1 VTRRLA
7 VDVGSARIGLAISE
21 GSLALPLETLTAG
34 AGAIPRIQEIASSKA
49 VDVIYIGLPMNL
61 KGEFTASTQSAI
73 EFARSLASTGLTV
86 RMIDE
91 RLTTKS
97 AQQMLQKTGKR
108 VKESR
113 EYIDAQAAALIL
125 DFALS
130 SERGNLAGITLDD
143 IADR

>member
-1 VTRRLA
+1 MSRRLA

-21 GSLALPLETLTAG
+21 GTLALPLETLVAD
-34 AGAIPRIQEIASSKA
+34 AQAIARIQEIATSRD
-49 VDVIYIGLPMNL
+49 VDVVYVGLPLNL
-61 KGEFTASTQSAI
+61 KGEFTVSTTKAI
-73 EFARSLASTGLTV
+73 EFAQLLENVGLVV

-91 RLTTKS
+91 RLTSKS
-97 AQQMLQKTGKR
+97 AQNMLQKAGKK

-130 SERGNLAGITLDD
+130 SERGNLAGMTLND

>member
-1 VTRRLA
+1 MSRRLA

-21 GSLALPLETLTAG
+21 GTLALPLETLVAD
-34 AGAIPRIQEIASSKA
+34 AQAITRIQEIASSR
-49 VDVIYIGLPMNL
+49 DVEVVYVGLPLNL
-61 KGEFTASTQSAI
+61 KGEFTASTTKAI
-73 EFARSLASTGLTV
+73 EFAQLLESVGLVV

-97 AQQMLQKTGKR
+97 AQNMLKKAGKK

-130 SERGNLAGITLDD
+130 SERGNLAGMTLND

>member
-1 VTRRLA
+1 
-7 VDVGSARIGLAISE
+7 
-21 GSLALPLETLTAG
+21 
-34 AGAIPRIQEIASSKA
+34 
-49 VDVIYIGLPMNL
+49 
-61 KGEFTASTQSAI
+61 
-73 EFARSLASTGLTV
+73 
-86 RMIDE
+86 MIDE

-97 AQQMLQKTGKR
+97 AQQMLQKTGKK

-130 SERGNLAGITLDD
+130 SERGNLAGIALDD

>member
-1 VTRRLA
+1 MSRRLA

-21 GSLALPLETLTAG
+21 GTLALPLETLVAD
-34 AGAIPRIQEIASSKA
+34 AQAIARIQEIATSR
-49 VDVIYIGLPMNL
+49 DVEVVYVGLPLNL
-61 KGEFTASTQSAI
+61 KGEFTASTTKAI
-73 EFARSLASTGLTV
+73 EFAQLLESVGLVV

-97 AQQMLQKTGKR
+97 AQNMLQKAGKK

-130 SERGNLAGITLDD
+130 SERDNLAGMTLND

>member
-1 VTRRLA
+1 
-7 VDVGSARIGLAISE
+7 
-21 GSLALPLETLTAG
+21 LPL
-34 AGAIPRIQEIASSKA
+34 
-49 VDVIYIGLPMNL
+49 NL
-61 KGEFTASTQSAI
+61 KGEFTASTSKAI
-73 EFARSLASTGLTV
+73 EFAQLLENVGLVV

-97 AQQMLQKTGKR
+97 AQYMLQKAGKK

-130 SERGNLAGITLDD
+130 SERGNLAGMTLND